1 MTFTIYLYLLFIYFK
16 LLNKKI
22 MNDNLVDKKRKNSS
36 HVSNKKLILEDE
48 EKEVEVIYSLLT
60 VI

>member
-1 MTFTIYLYLLFIYFK
+1 LTFTIYLYLLFIYFK